1 MLTPTDFLHALRER
15 GTVHVRCVRFRHNR
29 HTVWSLTQRGT
40 VLNVHAAYRRA
51 TPSLLDAFARIAIE
65 GGITSR
71 HSRAAAE
78 EISDWPDLKTA
89 LADLRRQHAD
99 RTAGSVGGGAA
110 HCCAT
115 PDQHAYLRTLYH
127 FFNTTRFDGRLPD
140 NVPVRLSNRM
150 KSALGHMMPG
160 VTKDEERRVTEIAL
174 NVDLMLPGNGAE
186 RADTL
191 LHEMAHVA
199 DYLESGGR
207 GHGASWKAW
216 AQGVGCRPTTLYD
229 RPVRYRKRRRDAVTR
244 VPPLPAALSAQRS
257 ALAEAATQA

>member
-1 MLTPTDFLHALRER
+1 VLTSTDFLRELQRR
-15 GTVHVRCVRFRHNR
+15 GAARVSCVRFRQNR
-29 HTVWSLTQRGT
+29 STVWSLTQRGT
-40 VLNVHAAYRRA
+40 VLNVHAAYRSA
-51 TPSLLDAFARIAIE
+51 TPGLLDAFATVAIE

-71 HSRAAAE
+71 HARAAAE

-89 LADLRRQHAD
+89 LVDLRRQHAD
-99 RTAGSVGGGAA
+99 RTAASADAGAG

-115 PDQHAYLRTLYH
+115 PDQRAYLRTLYR
-127 FFNTTRFDGRLPD
+127 FFNATRFDGRLPD
-140 NVPVRLSNRM
+140 DVPVRLSNRM

-160 VTKDEERRVTEIAL
+160 VTENDERRVTEVAL

-207 GHGASWKAW
+207 SHGASWKAW
-216 AQGVGCRPTTLYD
+216 ARSVGCQPTTLYD
-229 RPVRYRKRRRDAVTR
+229 RPVRYRRRRRDAVTR
-244 VPPLPAALSAQRS
+244 VPPLPAALSPQSHARAS
-257 ALAEAATQA
+257 TTG